1 MMNAPLERSA
11 DVKERPILF
20 NAAMVR
26 AVLDGTKILTRREVR
41 DTGLYAID
49 AGIHGDAVAARG
61 LANLATQCPHGQPGD
76 RLWVREAW
84 RSAADLDKYSG
95 SQIADLCLDAGYSVP
110 WAPIQYE
117 ADGVRRDWQHTG
129 ITHEDGPP
137 QPGRYRH
144 ARFMPR
150 WASRLILEVTGVRV
164 ERLQDISEEDAHREG
179 VDNKLCAEAIGKSP
193 LDMGMATQC
202 GFAYLWD
209 LINGDGAWDANPWVW
224 VIEFRRTDGG
234 T

>member
-1 MMNAPLERSA
+1 L
-11 DVKERPILF
+11 KERPIIF
-20 NAAMVR
+20 NAHMVR
-26 AVLDGTKILTRREVR
+26 AVLDGTKILTRRQVR
-41 DTGLYAID
+41 STGLYAID
-49 AGIHGDAVAARG
+49 AAIHGEAVAARE

-117 ADGVRRDWQHTG
+117 ADGARRDWQHTG
-129 ITHEDGPP
+129 IPREGGPP
-137 QPGRYRH
+137 QRGRYRH

-164 ERLQDISEEDAHREG
+164 ERLQNISDEDARAEG
-179 VDNKLCAEAIGKSP
+179 CDPWHDLRGVPNVTVGE
-193 LDMGMATQC
+193 MAH
-202 GFAYLWD
+202 GYRRAFRHLWD